1 MDYGATF
8 KRIREDK
15 GLKIVD
21 LEQENISRSLIGKFE
36 KGQSRLSADRLDR
49 LLADMGVSHD
59 EFLFLG
65 GEPGDNYMYT
75 LLHEMG
81 AQSGKIRERQQ
92 LDRMIARATRD
103 LTSGRSGLSAR
114 FMRDFG
120 LMIKIGLTAE
130 DDGVKKEIYEYP
142 GVQQHV
148 KPAVQF
154 LKKAET
160 WGRLELDLFTLFY
173 IGMQPDD
180 LLVLGRLAIQ
190 RARVYTALRSEKK
203 RLVGI
208 IHTAFNGL
216 MYVDQAGA
224 AEMLAL
230 EAQVIQAADEFM
242 IDWTSERLRLRLDEG
257 LLMMLQGQV
266 TAGYEQIMSVVSV
279 YEMIGMQEMANF
291 TRQTIAQT
299 KSAIE
304 SNQRDKIPHIYSMLI

>member
-1 MDYGATF
+1 M
-8 KRIREDK
+8 
-15 GLKIVD
+15 
-21 LEQENISRSLIGKFE
+21 
-36 KGQSRLSADRLDR
+36 
-49 LLADMGVSHD
+49 
-59 EFLFLG
+59 
-65 GEPGDNYMYT
+65 
-75 LLHEMG
+75 
-81 AQSGKIRERQQ
+81 
-92 LDRMIARATRD
+92 
-103 LTSGRSGLSAR
+103 
-114 FMRDFG
+114 
-120 LMIKIGLTAE
+120 
-130 DDGVKKEIYEYP
+130 
-142 GVQQHV
+142 
-148 KPAVQF
+148 
-154 LKKAET
+154 
-160 WGRLELDLFTLFY
+160 ELDLFTLFY

-203 RLVGI
+203 RLVDI

-279 YEMIGMQEMANF
+279 YEMIDMQEMANF
-291 TRQTIAQT
+291 TRQIIAQT

>member
-8 KRIREDK
+8 KKIREDK

-21 LEQENISRSLIGKFE
+21 LEQANISRSLIGKFE
-36 KGQSRLSADRLDR
+36 KGQSRISADRLDC

-65 GEPGDNYMYT
+65 GEPEDNYMYT

-81 AQSGKIRERQQ
+81 VQSGKMRERQQ

-103 LTSGRSGLSAR
+103 LKNGRGGLSAR

-120 LMIKIGLTAE
+120 LLIKIGLTAE

-160 WGRLELDLFTLFY
+160 
-173 IGMQPDD
+173 
-180 LLVLGRLAIQ
+180 
-190 RARVYTALRSEKK
+190 
-203 RLVGI
+203 
-208 IHTAFNGL
+208 
-216 MYVDQAGA
+216 
-224 AEMLAL
+224 
-230 EAQVIQAADEFM
+230 
-242 IDWTSERLRLRLDEG
+242 
-257 LLMMLQGQV
+257 
-266 TAGYEQIMSVVSV
+266 
-279 YEMIGMQEMANF
+279 
-291 TRQTIAQT
+291 
-299 KSAIE
+299 
-304 SNQRDKIPHIYSMLI
+304 

>member
-1 MDYGATF
+1 MD
-8 KRIREDK
+8 
-15 GLKIVD
+15 L
-21 LEQENISRSLIGKFE
+21 
-36 KGQSRLSADRLDR
+36 
-49 LLADMGVSHD
+49 
-59 EFLFLG
+59 
-65 GEPGDNYMYT
+65 
-75 LLHEMG
+75 
-81 AQSGKIRERQQ
+81 RERQQ

-103 LTSGRSGLSAR
+103 LKNGRGGLSAR

-120 LMIKIGLTAE
+120 LLIKIGLTVE

-203 RLVGI
+203 RLVDI

-216 MYVDQAGA
+216 VYVDQAGA

-230 EAQVIQAADEFM
+230 ESQVIQAADEM
-242 IDWTSERLRLRLDEG
+242 TVDWTGERIRLRLDEG

-266 TAGYEQIMSVVSV
+266 AAGYAQAMSVVSV
-279 YEMIGMQEMANF
+279 YEMIGMTEMAAF
-291 TRQTIAQT
+291 TRQTIGQT

-304 SNQRDKIPHIYSMLI
+304 ADRRDKIPHIYSMLI